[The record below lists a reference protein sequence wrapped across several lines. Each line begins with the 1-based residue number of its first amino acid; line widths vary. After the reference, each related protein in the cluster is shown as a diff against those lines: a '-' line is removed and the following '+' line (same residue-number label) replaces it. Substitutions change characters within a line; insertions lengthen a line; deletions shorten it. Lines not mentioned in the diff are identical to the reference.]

1 MTEFNHA
8 NRGYAFVR
16 YAKEVDARRALE
28 VLNHFYIVPGRTLE
42 VQRSFDKC
50 RLFIGNI
57 PKRLSEE
64 ELEQSFKAVFPSMCR
79 LITLKR
85 ISDGENNR
93 GFAFI
98 DSQGH
103 EDAVEA
109 KKQVSPGTIKIW
121 GQNLPVPWANPE
133 RPAEWEAVSKTK
145 TLFVANVGLDIT
157 PKMFYELLAPIVKRT
172 DIMKGLSRS
181 RICFHRFRY
190 KVGCRA
196 RLRTAARDQNARIFP
211 TFRMGVPAEHEF

>member
-1 MTEFNHA
+1 MLGPPANWEGPPPSNLCELFVRKIPRYLTEDDILPHLLRFGEIYEFRLMMEFNYA

-16 YAKEVDARRALE
+16 YAQEVDARRALE

-64 ELEQSFKAVFPSMCR
+64 ELEESFKAVFPSMCK

-98 DSQGH
+98 DFRSH
-103 EDAVEA
+103 EDAVDV
-109 KKQVSPGTIKIW
+109 KKQVSPGTIKMW
-121 GQNLPVPWANPE
+121 GQDLRVAWANPE
-133 RPAEWEAVSKTK
+133 RPAEWEAVSKVSS
-145 TLFVANVGLDIT
+145 LMQSAL
-157 PKMFYELLAPIVKRT
+157 
-172 DIMKGLSRS
+172 
-181 RICFHRFRY
+181 
-190 KVGCRA
+190 
-196 RLRTAARDQNARIFP
+196 
-211 TFRMGVPAEHEF
+211 